1 VSRANKPFR
10 FGVNVPGIDAPGALA
25 DAARMAE
32 DLGYEVF
39 SCPDHLNFPNTP
51 LEPMVTLASVAAVTS
66 TIELQPLVLANDF
79 RHPALLAKQAATLD
93 LLSGGRF
100 ALGLGAGW
108 FGPDFQA
115 TGIPFHRPGVRIAR
129 LEEAIDIIRELHRG
143 EPFDYTGEHF
153 SIERMTGTPRPVREP
168 MPLMIGAS
176 GPKMLGLATRR
187 ADTVALTLGLP
198 IGMAKPDGAKPYA
211 EITDRKVHWLRDAAG
226 DRLDALEIQTT
237 VFGGGI
243 TGTDTGPLL
252 APLGDM
258 LRVPVSEFDDC
269 PHVLAGPLEQCME
282 TVERWRERW
291 GISYVTLPGQMMREM
306 APLVA
311 ALRGR

>member
-1 VSRANKPFR
+1 MSHTTKPFR
-10 FGVNVPGIDAPGALA
+10 FGVNVPQIDVVRELS
-25 DAARMAE
+25 DAAREAE

-51 LEPMVTLASVAAVTS
+51 LEPMAALAWAGAVTA

-79 RHPALLAKQAATLD
+79 RYPALLAKQAATLD

-115 TGIPFHRPGVRIAR
+115 TDIPFHRPGVRIAR
-129 LEEAIDIIRELHRG
+129 LEEAIDIIRGLHRG
-143 EPFDYTGEHF
+143 EPFDYQGNHF
-153 SIERMTGTPRPVREP
+153 TIAGMTGTPRPVREP
-168 MPLMIGAS
+168 IPLMIGAS

-198 IGMAKPDGAKPYA
+198 IGMAKPDSPKPYA
-211 EITDRKVHWLRDAAG
+211 EITDRKVQWLRDAAG
-226 DRLDALEIQTT
+226 DQLPALEIQTT

-243 TGTDTGPLL
+243 TGGDTGPLL

-269 PHVLAGPLEQCME
+269 PHVLAGPLEHCVE
-282 TVERWRERW
+282 TVKCWRERW